1 MKARFALY
9 FVAIATLALS
19 VAVSTA
25 QSGGLRAGAARVE
38 ITPPASDFPFPLVSA
53 GGMMPQYIGVH
64 DPLYA
69 RALVLDDGATE
80 VAFVIVDVTEIPK
93 PAEFRRT
100 VAQAVG
106 IPEANLILA
115 ASHTHSEP
123 TMYYNENPQPAPPTA
138 PATGAQGGP
147 GAPGGSRVV
156 LTPEQKAQQ
165 DVQWEKEINRVIQ
178 GATEAAR
185 QAKAQLKPATV
196 AFARGQAFVN
206 GRSKGT
212 GAGDPAGPSDKS
224 LDVVRFV
231 GADGAAIAQLV
242 DYGVPG
248 IVLLHNVTRDNGAE
262 VSGDILGTA
271 AQLIERQPGNT
282 AVTLFASGA
291 DGDQGPIFRATPPAV
306 GKLPA
311 AKEGAAAWEMLDVLG
326 GTLANSVLSVTGK
339 MQPGAGSVKLSAAT
353 RTVSCPTEKRTM
365 DRATGTATVADGPPA
380 QIPLSLIRI
389 GDIAVAGVG
398 ANLGSVIGQH
408 LKAASPLPQTTL
420 VTVLAGSAGYIL
432 DDETLSAPGGHMGNI
447 KPGCAENA
455 IVQGLVEMIKAKQ

>member
-1 MKARFALY
+1 MAAL
-9 FVAIATLALS
+9 VLS
-19 VAVSTA
+19 STFSIA
-25 QSGGLRAGAARVE
+25 QSGSLRAGAAKVE
-38 ITPPASDFPFPLVSA
+38 ITPPAGDFPFPLIYT

-69 RALVLDDGATE
+69 RALVLDDGATQ

-93 PAEFRRT
+93 ASEFRRT
-100 VAQAVG
+100 VAQAIG

-123 TMYYNENPQPAPPTA
+123 TMYYNENPQPAPPPPPA
-138 PATGAQGGP
+138 PAAAPGG
-147 GAPGGSRVV
+147 PGGSRVV
-156 LTPEQKAQQ
+156 LTPEQKAAQ
-165 DVQWEKEINRVIQ
+165 DAQWVKELTRVIQ

-196 AFARGQAFVN
+196 AFARSQAYVN
-206 GRSKGT
+206 SRAKGP

-231 GADGAAIAQLV
+231 AADGTAIAQLV

-311 AKEGAAAWEMLDVLG
+311 AKVGAGAWDMLDVLG
-326 GTLANSVLSVTGK
+326 GTLANSVLSVTEK
-339 MQPGAGSVKLSAAT
+339 MQPGAGSVKLSAAAK
-353 RTVSCPTEKRTM
+353 TVSCPTERRIT
-365 DRATGTATVADGPPA
+365 DRATGTVTVSDGPPA
-380 QIPLSLIRI
+380 QIPLSVIRI

-432 DDETLSAPGGHMGNI
+432 DDATLATPGGHMGNV

-455 IVQGLVEMIKAKQ
+455 VIQGLVEMIKAKP